1 MKTIK
6 ILGLALLSLFLYT
19 SCEDTT
25 DEFNSEQNLF
35 EENNLTSKSTNKK
48 ELPFKATFTVW
59 RAEAPGSQPCDAGF
73 SETMIMKGNGEMTH
87 LGQLQELFMRFCSA
101 PTPEVIFPVNYSFI
115 ETGKFVAANG
125 DELHCIIE
133 SGQIWPYSGDNPLY
147 QLYFNDD
154 ILFIGGTGRF
164 KGASGWA
171 KTNAYV
177 HPGTTDNE
185 GEDPF
190 YTDFFIN
197 EGELII
203 VPGSAASELHLS
215 K

>member
-35 EENNLTSKSTNKK
+35 EENNLTSKSSNKK
-48 ELPFKATFTVW
+48 GLPFKASFTVW
-59 RAEAPGSQPCDAGF
+59 RAETPGSQPCDAGS
-73 SETMIMKGNGEMTH
+73 SETMIMKGKGEMTH

-125 DELHCIIE
+125 DELHCVIE
-133 SGQIWPYSGDNPLY
+133 SGQIWPYSGDNPQY
-147 QLYFNDD
+147 QLYLMTISYLLEVLAVLKVHPDGPKPMPMFIRELQIMKGR
-154 ILFIGGTGRF
+154 ILFIPT
-164 KGASGWA
+164 S
-171 KTNAYV
+171 
-177 HPGTTDNE
+177 
-185 GEDPF
+185 
-190 YTDFFIN
+190 
-197 EGELII
+197 L
-203 VPGSAASELHLS
+203 
-215 K
+215 

>member
-6 ILGLALLSLFLYT
+6 PFCLALLSLFIITACNVEELQ
-19 SCEDTT
+19 SGQSLLET
-25 DEFNSEQNLF
+25 D
-35 EENNLTSKSTNKK
+35 NLTLKSSIKK
-48 ELPFKATFTVW
+48 SLPFKASFTVW
-59 RAEAPGSQPCDAGF
+59 RAEAPGSQTCDAGSF
-73 SETMIMKGNGEMTH
+73 SETMVMKGNGEMTH
-87 LGQLQELFMRFCSA
+87 LGELQGLFMRFCTA
-101 PTPEVIFPVNYSFI
+101 PTPEVFFPVNYSFI

-125 DELHCIIE
+125 DELHCVIE
-133 SGQIWPYSGDNPLY
+133 SGQIWPYTGNNPKY
-147 QLYFNDD
+147 QLHFNDE

-190 YTDFFIN
+190 YTDFFIE

-203 VPGSAASELHLS
+203 VPGSASE